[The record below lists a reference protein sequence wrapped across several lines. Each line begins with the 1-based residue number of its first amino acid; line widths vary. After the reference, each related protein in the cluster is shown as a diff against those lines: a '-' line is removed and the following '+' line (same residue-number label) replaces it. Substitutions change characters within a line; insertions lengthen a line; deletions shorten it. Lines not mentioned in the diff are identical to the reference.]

1 MTVIKKKIVHIIQS
15 LDNGGC
21 ENMLLRT
28 LPLLKGIDQEVI
40 VLKKRGDLA
49 DRMETS
55 RIKVYK
61 AKNIFDLLR
70 KIKEKKPAL
79 VITYLF
85 HADFFGRF
93 LIQPLGYKVI
103 PYLRTTY
110 NFPRYKAIRI
120 FEKLTKYFVKKYLA
134 NSEAVKKYFQENIG
148 VDPKKITVIPNGI
161 NISIF
166 KRAKRD
172 RKKIRQMMKVANKER
187 VFVCV
192 SNFHL
197 NKGHKYLL
205 DAFEKLFRT
214 SPQKIWLWLVGTGE
228 EEKNLKN
235 QINNFKSKNRI
246 KFLGKRNDVPS
257 ILAASDIFVLPTLFE
272 GMSNAI
278 MEAMASE
285 LPIVT
290 TRIPENTSL
299 FGRNDELV
307 EIKSS
312 ESIYNKVNQYLTD
325 TDLVINEVNKNKK
338 IVEENYDIYTV
349 AEKFNKYLLAEVK

>member
-1 MTVIKKKIVHIIQS
+1 
-15 LDNGGC
+15 
-21 ENMLLRT
+21 MLC
-28 LPLLKGIDQEVI
+28 I
-40 VLKKRGDLA
+40 
-49 DRMETS
+49 
-55 RIKVYK
+55 
-61 AKNIFDLLR
+61 
-70 KIKEKKPAL
+70 
-79 VITYLF
+79 
-85 HADFFGRF
+85 
-93 LIQPLGYKVI
+93 
-103 PYLRTTY
+103 
-110 NFPRYKAIRI
+110 
-120 FEKLTKYFVKKYLA
+120 
-134 NSEAVKKYFQENIG
+134 
-148 VDPKKITVIPNGI
+148 
-161 NISIF
+161 
-166 KRAKRD
+166 
-172 RKKIRQMMKVANKER
+172 
-187 VFVCV
+187 
-192 SNFHL
+192 
-197 NKGHKYLL
+197 
-205 DAFEKLFRT
+205 
-214 SPQKIWLWLVGTGE
+214 E